1 MSEMDSI
8 KKMPFSIE
16 AEQAILGS
24 VLIDSEKLNDV
35 LMVIKTEDFYL
46 EQHQAIFAAMI
57 EMFIANKTIDVV
69 TLITK
74 LTQMGNYTEGDA
86 AKYIKMLVDIAGA
99 ATNVT
104 EYAGIVKDKSLLRMI
119 INASRD
125 ISDTAFSELG
135 EAGDTL
141 DYAEQRI
148 YEIAEN
154 RYNVTFDHI
163 RDVILQNYA
172 TLNALKND
180 PESLSGTK
188 TGFGGLDNVL
198 VGMGAGDLIVVGAR
212 PGMGKTTFCLNI
224 ATNVAKRTKKE
235 VAIFSLEMTSEQLV
249 SRVLCSEGMID
260 SYTMRTG
267 KLNADEWKRLAEAA
281 SALSETNIL
290 IDDTSGITTTAM
302 KAKCRRLKNLGLI
315 IIDYLQL
322 MQSDKHTDNRVLE
335 IGQITRALKLM
346 AKDLG
351 VPIILC
357 SQLARTTE
365 QRQDKMPALSDLRDS
380 GTIEQDAD
388 IVMFL
393 YRDDYYASK
402 SGNEEDEKQ
411 NKGYKSNANNN
422 DKNSSDHLFAKCSVA
437 KNRHGSTN
445 VIPLGWYGHY
455 FKFTEIEENRNEL

>member
-1 MSEMDSI
+1 
-8 KKMPFSIE
+8 
-16 AEQAILGS
+16 
-24 VLIDSEKLNDV
+24 DSEKLNDV
-35 LMVIKTEDFYL
+35 MMVIKTEDFYL
-46 EQHQAIFAAMI
+46 EQHQAIFSALT
-57 EMFIANKTIDVV
+57 EMFISNKSIDVV

-86 AKYIKMLVDIAGA
+86 AKYIKLLVDIASA

-104 EYAGIVKDKSLLRMI
+104 EHAGIIKDKSLLRMI

-135 EAGDTL
+135 EAGDAL

-148 YEIAEN
+148 YEIAED
-154 RYNVTFDHI
+154 RYNVNFDHI
-163 RDVILQNYA
+163 KDIILQNYA

-180 PESLSGTK
+180 PKSLSGTQ
-188 TGFGGLDNVL
+188 TGFGGLDNIL

-212 PGMGKTTFCLNI
+212 PGMGKTTFCMNI
-224 ATNVAKRTKKE
+224 ATNVAKRTKKD

-249 SRVLCSEGMID
+249 SRMLCSEAMID

-267 KLNADEWKRLAEAA
+267 RLNADEWKRLAEAA

-290 IDDTSGITTTAM
+290 IDDTSGISTTAM

-315 IIDYLQL
+315 IVDYLQL
-322 MQSDKHTDNRVLE
+322 MQSDKHSENRVLE

-351 VPIILC
+351 VPLILC
-357 SQLARTTE
+357 SQLARSTE

-388 IVMFL
+388 IVLFL
-393 YRDDYYASK
+393 YRDDYYGKK
-402 SGNEEDEKQ
+402 SGAEEEGKRQ
-411 NKGYKSNANNN
+411 SGGFGKSP
-422 DKNSSDHLFAKCSVA
+422 DTGEHLFAKCSVA

-455 FKFTEIEENRNEL
+455 FRFTEIEENHYEY